1 MRELTLIRHATLLL
15 SGLGR
20 DILVDPMLR
29 DAGATP
35 RSDELLSR
43 ASLALPGDQRRR
55 ALPAHQPSVHA
66 VNVVHF

>member
-29 DAGATP
+29 DA
-35 RSDELLSR
+35 RRD
-43 ASLALPGDQRRR
+43 ASKR
-55 ALPAHQPSVHA
+55 
-66 VNVVHF
+66 